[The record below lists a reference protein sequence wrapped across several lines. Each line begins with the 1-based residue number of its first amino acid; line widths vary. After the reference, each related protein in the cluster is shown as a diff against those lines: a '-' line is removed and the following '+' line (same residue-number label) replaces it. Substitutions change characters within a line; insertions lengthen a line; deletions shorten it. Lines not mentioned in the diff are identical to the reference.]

1 MNERG
6 ISWCISLI
14 ESYINPVFIV
24 SNFDQK
30 MMNYTMRE
38 VVRVIFNSLC
48 LRYKEFDM
56 KKSDIPRVANEM
68 LSRYSFLEKGAVI
81 ADEVVEEKE
90 KGEEEKK
97 GTPLKGL
104 KHLGDATLEKL
115 ETYGITTREVF
126 FEKLATEKEV
136 MKKLMT
142 PIVFSKF
149 IL

>member
-1 MNERG
+1 MK
-6 ISWCISLI
+6 IVK
-14 ESYINPVFIV
+14 NPAKPSGTNIIGFIWD
-24 SNFDQK
+24 S
-30 MMNYTMRE
+30 
-38 VVRVIFNSLC
+38 VRVDLLAGETSEPLPNN
-48 LRYKEFDM
+48 
-56 KKSDIPRVANEM
+56 VANEM

-81 ADEVVEEKE
+81 VDEVVEEKE

>member
-1 MNERG
+1 MK
-6 ISWCISLI
+6 IVK
-14 ESYINPVFIV
+14 NPAKPSGGNIIGFIWD
-24 SNFDQK
+24 SI
-30 MMNYTMRE
+30 
-38 VVRVIFNSLC
+38 RVDLFAGETSEPLPNN
-48 LRYKEFDM
+48 
-56 KKSDIPRVANEM
+56 VANEM

-142 PIVFSKF
+142 PLVFSKF